1 MNLTRLVALSLLE
14 NGTQHG
20 HQIRRYA
27 ELTAAGRWGGVNVRS
42 LPRELRQLE
51 EDGLVALVRTEQIVH
66 RPERRIYEITDS
78 GRQELHILREQA
90 MGELHTSPDPLA
102 VALVFATVAD
112 PSEPVLWLQRRRQ
125 ALAVELA
132 TLGAERVRLE
142 GHGHLRSLQAAVMRR
157 AEAAMAADIA
167 WHDELNQTLNA
178 SGPGGPAVIPGGAQM

>member
-1 MNLTRLVALSLLE
+1 
-14 NGTQHG
+14 
-20 HQIRRYA
+20 
-27 ELTAAGRWGGVNVRS
+27 
-42 LPRELRQLE
+42 
-51 EDGLVALVRTEQIVH
+51 
-66 RPERRIYEITDS
+66 
-78 GRQELHILREQA
+78 

-102 VALVFATVAD
+102 VALVFATAAD
-112 PSEPVLWLQRRRQ
+112 PSELVLWLQRRRQ

-178 SGPGGPAVIPGGAQM
+178 SGPGGPAVIAGGAQM

>member
-102 VALVFATVAD
+102 VALVSPRLRTRASSFFGCNDAVKPWRWSWPRWEPSGYASKATAIFD
-112 PSEPVLWLQRRRQ
+112 HCRPR
-125 ALAVELA
+125 
-132 TLGAERVRLE
+132 
-142 GHGHLRSLQAAVMRR
+142 
-157 AEAAMAADIA
+157 
-167 WHDELNQTLNA
+167 
-178 SGPGGPAVIPGGAQM
+178 